1 MPAREWWTCSIPSAC
16 ARSGILAVCLIVYRR
31 NAARMSMI
39 PFSLVEMCA
48 KSMCYNRRAYAPRTR
63 GLDISQKLT
72 ASGLYCEFPRPPHTV
87 QDHREFRR
95 AGRNA
100 YPYFMRVVMQLIYA
114 AKKPNL
120 FKFLFLL

>member
-16 ARSGILAVCLIVYRR
+16 ARSGILAVCLIACRR

-63 GLDISQKLT
+63 VVPQHPIAD
-72 ASGLYCEFPRPPHTV
+72 V
-87 QDHREFRR
+87 QDR
-95 AGRNA
+95 AGVNQ
-100 YPYFMRVVMQLIYA
+100 P
-114 AKKPNL
+114 
-120 FKFLFLL
+120 LLGVERQAFADIAQIF